1 MSARKILVVDDD
13 APVRVMLSRLLRSQ
27 GYVVWLAA
35 NVETARTQLEKQQPD
50 LIVTDIVM
58 PGESGIELRRWVAA
72 RWPELPVIL
81 ISGYSA
87 EGPAEFASRTPGTK
101 FLQKP
106 FAADT
111 LTATVAE
118 VLAMELELDEAE
130 SAS

>member
-1 MSARKILVVDDD
+1 
-13 APVRVMLSRLLRSQ
+13 MLSRLLRSQ